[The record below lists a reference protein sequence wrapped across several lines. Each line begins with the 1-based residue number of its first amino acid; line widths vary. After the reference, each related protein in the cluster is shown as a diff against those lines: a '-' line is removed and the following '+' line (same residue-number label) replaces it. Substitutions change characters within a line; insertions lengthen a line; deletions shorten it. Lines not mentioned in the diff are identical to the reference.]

1 MGSGGGGLTPLD
13 PSAVAATLALMCFWY
28 LSVGIRL
35 SFMFFSHLSTLS
47 PLYKRFYLHI
57 LPAPLQLSRLPT
69 VDRTLQAMR
78 MRALVVMVMSLA
90 EIYAMVLRICLWV
103 RGSLDS
109 IQQEMALKNIMFLI
123 SAYAAYDM
131 WTSTVKRNWNSRD
144 LGLGL
149 KIPTRDTQRAIFRWL
164 FVLSFAAESTALTAF
179 LVSRAEG
186 SDKWLLNS
194 ACDAAMLLFFILYC
208 GNCHVKSTREQP
220 HCLLPQKAFVL
231 FPGRF
236 LAVVSFALF
245 ASLFAARIPA
255 LYMMFEHELH
265 SSAWSLSDV
274 TLTLSLS
281 VVPIT
286 ALGLFSSVSYML
298 FEREFTAAPD
308 RYHAIHDPTINIV
321 STSTMIEGCLD
332 VLSASTLVS
341 LAPFGLPQE
350 VNGVV
355 ILFALLE
362 MVNACQSF
370 ALQAFLSGGH
380 NDTPGDLVQWKA
392 RIRAC
397 RAVIDFGTFILR
409 ITLWVGYDAV
419 SSVFLIKNI
428 YNLIHSVAMVERAA
442 GVDRYSKGC
451 MFLEYVPA
459 YEWYGLSNEEWK
471 DAISASTVLQT
482 QPPSSRAQNRLF
494 P

>member
-1 MGSGGGGLTPLD
+1 MS
-13 PSAVAATLALMCFWY
+13 FWY
-28 LSVGIRL
+28 LSVGVRL
-35 SFMFFSHLSTLS
+35 TFMFLAHLSTLS
-47 PLYKRFYLHI
+47 PLYKRLYLHI

-78 MRALVVMVMSLA
+78 MRALVVMVMSAA
-90 EIYAMVLRICLWV
+90 EVYAMVLRIFLWV
-103 RGSLDS
+103 AGSLDS

-131 WTSTVKRNWNSRD
+131 WTSTVKRNWNSRE
-144 LGLGL
+144 LFLGL

-164 FVLSFAAESTALTAF
+164 FVASFAAESAALTAF
-179 LVSRAEG
+179 LVSEREGAEL
-186 SDKWLLNS
+186 WLLNC
-194 ACDAAMLLFFILYC
+194 AVDAALLLFFVLYC
-208 GNCHVKSTREQP
+208 GSCHVKSGREQP
-220 HCLLPQKAFVL
+220 HCLLPQRAFVI

-236 LAVVSFALF
+236 LAGVAFALF

-255 LYMMFEHELH
+255 IYLMFEHGH
-265 SSAWSLSDV
+265 SPSQYSLANA

-286 ALGLFSSVSYML
+286 ALGLFASVSYML
-298 FEREFTAAPD
+298 FEREFTAAPGA
-308 RYHAIHDPTINIV
+308 YHAIHDPTINIV

-332 VLSASTLVS
+332 VLSSSTLVS

-350 VNGVV
+350 VNGAV

-442 GVDRYSKGC
+442 GVDRYSKSC

-459 YEWYGLSNEEWK
+459 YEWYGLTSEEWR
-471 DAISASTVLQT
+471 DSISVSSVLQT
-482 QPPSSRAQNRLF
+482 QPPSKRAQNR
-494 P
+494 